1 MDEQL
6 TWGQVPFA
14 SNVAMT
20 PRGFPVLVPYAT
32 ISAVARV
39 RVAD

>member
-1 MDEQL
+1 MDEQP
-6 TWGQVPFA
+6 TWGQAPRAV
-14 SNVAMT
+14 NVAMP

-32 ISAVARV
+32 ISAVATF